1 MDQYVDARMKMVEDQ
16 LVKRG
21 IRNQAVLEAMR
32 KIQRHLFVT
41 EKEWDRAYD
50 DTPLSIRC
58 SQTISQ
64 PYMVALMTELIEPDE
79 NKKVLEI
86 GTGSG
91 YQTAILAET
100 CKQVYSI
107 ERHEE
112 LAEQSKSVLKK
123 IGYQNVKIK
132 TDDGTAGWKEK
143 APFDAIIVT
152 AGAPEVPDNF
162 VEQLIDR
169 GSMVIP
175 VGTHYRQNLE
185 LVQKRG
191 DSYIKKTICG
201 CIFVPLIGRGG
212 WAE

>member
-1 MDQYVDARMKMVEDQ
+1 MDPYADARMKMVEDQ
-16 LVKRG
+16 LVRRG
-21 IRNQAVLEAMR
+21 IVNQKVLEAMR
-32 KIQRHLFVT
+32 KIQRHLFVN
-41 EKEWDRAYD
+41 ENEWDRAYD
-50 DTPLSIRC
+50 DTPLSIPC

-64 PYMVALMTELIEPDE
+64 PYMVGLMTELIDPD
-79 NKKVLEI
+79 KTKIVLEI

-91 YQTAILAET
+91 YQAAVLAET

-107 ERHEE
+107 ERHQE
-112 LAEQSKSVLKK
+112 LAEQANNILKK
-123 IGYQNVKIK
+123 LGYENVEIK
-132 TDDGTAGWKEK
+132 TDDGTVGWKEK

-152 AGAPEVPDNF
+152 AGAPEVPDIL
-162 VEQLIDR
+162 VEQLNEQ
-169 GSMVIP
+169 GKMVIP
-175 VGTHYRQNLE
+175 IGTHYRQNLE

>member
-1 MDQYVDARMKMVEDQ
+1 MVEDQ

-21 IRNQAVLEAMR
+21 IKNQAVLQAMR
-32 KIQRHLFVT
+32 KIKRHLFVD
-41 EKEWDRAYD
+41 EKERDRAYD
-50 DTPLSIRC
+50 DTPLSIPC

-64 PYMVALMTELIEPDE
+64 PYMVALMTELIEPDK

-107 ERHEE
+107 ERHKE
-112 LAEQSKSVLKK
+112 LAEQAKVILKK
-123 IGYQNVKIK
+123 IGCHNVTIK
-132 TDDGTAGWKEK
+132 TDDGTTGWKAK
-143 APFDAIIVT
+143 APYNAIVVT
-152 AGAPEVPDNF
+152 AGAPEVPDIF
-162 VEQLIDR
+162 VEQLIDQ
-169 GSMVIP
+169 GIMVIP

>member
-1 MDQYVDARMKMVEDQ
+1 MDPYADARMKMVEDQ
-16 LVKRG
+16 LVRRG
-21 IRNQAVLEAMR
+21 IVNQKVLEAMR
-32 KIQRHLFVT
+32 KIKRHLFVN
-41 EKEWDRAYD
+41 ENEQDRAYD
-50 DTPLSIRC
+50 DTPLTIPC

-64 PYMVALMTELIEPDE
+64 PYMVGLMTELIGPDE
-79 NKKVLEI
+79 TKTVLEI

-91 YQTAILAET
+91 YQAAVLAET

-107 ERHEE
+107 ERHQE
-112 LAEQSKSVLKK
+112 LAEHANNILKK
-123 IGYQNVKIK
+123 LGYENVEIK
-132 TDDGTAGWKEK
+132 TDDGTVGWKEK
-143 APFDAIIVT
+143 APFDGIIVT
-152 AGAPEVPDNF
+152 AGAPEVPDIL
-162 VEQLIDR
+162 VEQLNEQ
-169 GSMVIP
+169 GKMVIP

>member
-91 YQTAILAET
+91 YQTAVLAET

-143 APFDAIIVT
+143 APYDAIIVT
-152 AGAPEVPDNF
+152 AGAPEVPDIF

-169 GSMVIP
+169 GIMVIP

>member
-1 MDQYVDARMKMVEDQ
+1 MDPYADARMKMVEEQ
-16 LVKRG
+16 LVRRG
-21 IRNQAVLEAMR
+21 IENPSVLEAMR
-32 KIQRHLFVT
+32 KIKRHLFVV

-50 DTPLSIRC
+50 DTPLSISC

-64 PYMVALMTELIEPDE
+64 PYMVALMTELIEPNE
-79 NKKVLEI
+79 KKTILEI

-107 ERHEE
+107 ERHPE
-112 LAEQSKSVLKK
+112 LAEQARNTLKK
-123 IGYQNVKIK
+123 LGYRNVVIK
-132 TDDGTAGWKEK
+132 TDDGTVGWNEK
-143 APFDAIIVT
+143 SPYDAIIVT
-152 AGAPEVPDNF
+152 AGAPEVPDILI
-162 VEQLIDR
+162 EQLQDHGI
-169 GSMVIP
+169 MVIP
-175 VGTHYRQNLE
+175 VGTHHRQNLE
-185 LVQKRG
+185 LVQKRR

>member
-1 MDQYVDARMKMVEDQ
+1 MVEDQ

-41 EKEWDRAYD
+41 EKEWERVYD
-50 DTPLSIRC
+50 DTPLSIPC

-64 PYMVALMTELIEPDE
+64 PYMVALMTELIEPDK

-91 YQTAILAET
+91 YQTAVLAET
-100 CKQVYSI
+100 CQQVYSI

-112 LAEQSKSVLKK
+112 LAEQAKIILKEL
-123 IGYQNVKIK
+123 GYQNVKIK
-132 TDDGTAGWKEK
+132 TDDGTVGWKEQ
-143 APFDAIIVT
+143 APYDAIIVT
-152 AGAPEVPDNF
+152 AGAPEVPDIF
-162 VEQLIDR
+162 VEQLVDR
-169 GSMVIP
+169 GIMVIP

>member
-1 MDQYVDARMKMVEDQ
+1 MDPYADARMKMVEDQ
-16 LVKRG
+16 LVRRG
-21 IRNQAVLEAMR
+21 IVNQKVLEAMR
-32 KIQRHLFVT
+32 KIQRHLFVN
-41 EKEWDRAYD
+41 ENERDRAYD
-50 DTPLSIRC
+50 DTPLTIPC

-64 PYMVALMTELIEPDE
+64 PYMVGLMTELIGPDE
-79 NKKVLEI
+79 TKTVLEI

-91 YQTAILAET
+91 YQAAVLAET

-107 ERHEE
+107 ERHQE
-112 LAEQSKSVLKK
+112 LAEHANNILKK
-123 IGYQNVKIK
+123 LGYENVEIK
-132 TDDGTAGWKEK
+132 TDDGTVGWKEK
-143 APFDAIIVT
+143 APFDGIIVT
-152 AGAPEVPDNF
+152 AGAPEVPDIL
-162 VEQLIDR
+162 VEQLNEQ
-169 GSMVIP
+169 GKMVIP

>member
-1 MDQYVDARMKMVEDQ
+1 MDPYADARRKMVEDQ
-16 LVKRG
+16 LVRRG
-21 IRNQAVLEAMR
+21 IANQTILEAMR
-32 KIQRHLFVT
+32 KIKRHLFVDK
-41 EKEWDRAYD
+41 KEWERAYD
-50 DTPLSIRC
+50 DTPLSIPC

-64 PYMVALMTELIEPDE
+64 PYMVALMTELIEPDK
-79 NKKVLEI
+79 NKVVLEI

-107 ERHEE
+107 ERHQE
-112 LAEQSKSVLKK
+112 LAARAKNILKK
-123 IGYQNVKIK
+123 IRYRNVEIK
-132 TDDGTAGWKEK
+132 TGDGTIGWQEK

-152 AGAPEVPDNF
+152 AGAPQLPDIL

-169 GSMVIP
+169 GIMTIP
-175 VGTHYRQNLE
+175 VGTQYRQNLE
-185 LVQKRG
+185 LVQKKG

-201 CIFVPLIGRGG
+201 CIFVPLIGSGG